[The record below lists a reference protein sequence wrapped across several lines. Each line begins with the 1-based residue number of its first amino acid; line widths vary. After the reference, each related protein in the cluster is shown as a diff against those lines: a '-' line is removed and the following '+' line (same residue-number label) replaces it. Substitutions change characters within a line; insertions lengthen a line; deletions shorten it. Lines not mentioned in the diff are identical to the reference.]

1 MIVYRFQNLKTGVI
15 YEDVLRTRDIKK
27 LLNNPNIVMQPV
39 REVSHSKRQQA
50 NGEPY
55 VSG

>member
-27 LLNNPNIVMQPV
+27 LLDNKNIKLIPL
-39 REVSHSKRQQA
+39 REVHHGK
-50 NGEPY
+50 GK
-55 VSG
+55 